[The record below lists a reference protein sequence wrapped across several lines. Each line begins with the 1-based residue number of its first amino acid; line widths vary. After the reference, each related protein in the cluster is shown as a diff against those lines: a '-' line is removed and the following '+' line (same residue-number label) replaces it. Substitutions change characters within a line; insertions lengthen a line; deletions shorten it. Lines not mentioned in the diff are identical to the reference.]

1 MQGQSRVVYL
11 LIFAVLFAFCGFA
24 QNAYPGLVM
33 EQVTY
38 EQGATDKQK
47 ITLYAQD
54 NKLKQVENTGA
65 FSPAVIFDLE
75 SGYIIFIN
83 DEKKLYIVLNRDE
96 YLKYIE
102 SFMSETK
109 DQTRATR
116 DVKLKKTGETENIAG
131 YESTK
136 YEIYDNG
143 ELQTEYWV
151 SKEPGFGDE
160 VDLDKMSRL
169 MNDVKNISQNIGG
182 AASISE
188 NEYKIIQQIYRDGYP
203 MKTVYHSLDDD
214 TVVVEE
220 IVNVKKRD
228 IPASEFQPPAGYE
241 KITYQD
247 ILKQQ

>member
-1 MQGQSRVVYL
+1 MRVQLRILYL
-11 LIFAVLFAFCGFA
+11 FIFTGLFAFCGLE
-24 QNAYPGLVM
+24 QEAYSGLVM

-38 EQGATDKQK
+38 EQGAPDRQN

-54 NKLKQVENTGA
+54 NMLKQVENTGTY
-65 FSPAVIFDLE
+65 SPAVIFNLE
-75 SGYIIFIN
+75 TGNIVFVN

-96 YLKYIE
+96 YLRYIE

-116 DVKLKKTGETENIAG
+116 DVKLKKTSEKQDIAG
-131 YESTK
+131 YESKK

-143 ELQTEYWV
+143 KLQTEYWV
-151 SKEPGFGDE
+151 SNEPGFGDE
-160 VDLDKMSRL
+160 VDLDKMSKL

-182 AASISE
+182 SASISD
-188 NEYKIIQQIYRDGYP
+188 NEYKIIQEIYKEGYP

-214 TVVVEE
+214 TVIVEE
-220 IVNVKKRD
+220 ITSVKKQD
-228 IPASEFQPPAGYE
+228 IPASEFQPPANYE